1 MHFEHDALAVRR
13 LRSDLRQLRLLLRS
27 VDAVHTHASWDTWLV
42 AWARASLGSRP
53 PMVRTRHNL
62 KRIRSHGFNR
72 WLYSRALTR
81 LVAAS
86 HTIASDLARHAWIPQ
101 ERVETIVDG
110 IDLVAFDPRRHPRA
124 EARSALR
131 RRLGAPEDAPVV
143 VYASRLSPRKRPEL
157 FVEAARRLG
166 VAGSDAWFALAGPF
180 AGDRAW
186 RDSLSRSVES
196 LGPRVQCLGFVED
209 VPGLLAG
216 CDLFVLPADA
226 EPFGLAAVE
235 AMAMGCPPVCPRAGG
250 LAESIVDGETGLL
263 FAPGDVAA
271 CADAIQSLLH
281 DDELR
286 RRLAANGPPHVA
298 RHFDRRRMTSDYLD
312 LYARLRDAR
321 ESPAA

>member
-226 EPFGLAAVE
+226 HPEPAA
-235 AMAMGCPPVCPRAGG
+235 
-250 LAESIVDGETGLL
+250 
-263 FAPGDVAA
+263 
-271 CADAIQSLLH
+271 
-281 DDELR
+281 R
-286 RRLAANGPPHVA
+286 RRAAATARSERPAPRGAALRPPAHDLRLPRPLRAAA
-298 RHFDRRRMTSDYLD
+298 RRPRVSRRVSAAGAGQASPQGACLEWPGRWSGATSTQCVP
-312 LYARLRDAR
+312 R
-321 ESPAA
+321 